1 VLPIQ
6 ADAWTCVALS
16 NGSAARRPLLRL
28 FRGKKSFSEGVIP
41 FYQEMREE
49 KKEMPASIYKVDPVQ
64 DLPYAREF
72 FANPVGHHSPGLQ
85 RVLHVFRGEPLKD
98 KYVLVTTKPHEQWQL
113 ARLSGERGKPLTLLN
128 THYTCLLVA
137 ERDIFRRRWKDF
149 TGEDLP
155 FISSEDSHR
164 SC

>member
-1 VLPIQ
+1 L
-6 ADAWTCVALS
+6 
-16 NGSAARRPLLRL
+16 RRL
-28 FRGKKSFSEGVIP
+28 FRGKKCFSEGVIP

-49 KKEMPASIYKVDPVQ
+49 KEAMPASIYKVDPVR

-98 KYVLVTTKPHEQWQL
+98 KYVLVTTKPHQQWQL
-113 ARLSGERGKPLTLLN
+113 AQLSGERGKPLTRLD
-128 THYTCLLVA
+128 TYYTCLLAA

-155 FISSEDSHR
+155 FASAEDIR
-164 SC
+164 KSC